1 MMQPRVTRGSMPFRQ
16 LVVVAA
22 FAAALTAG
30 ACSKD
35 RTPAT
40 PTPAAHASVAVT
52 SVNVAG
58 ERAATGYVYRVVVR
72 VKESGG
78 VTATISAVDL
88 TFASGTT
95 TVTTARFDQVIP
107 SSGNACAAN
116 AA

>member
-1 MMQPRVTRGSMPFRQ
+1 MSGFLIARPSRRTFSNQINRYVIGCRKLNLDMMQPRVTRGSMPFRQ
-16 LVVVAA
+16 LVIVAA

-78 VTATISAVDL
+78 VTATI
-88 TFASGTT
+88 
-95 TVTTARFDQVIP
+95 
-107 SSGNACAAN
+107 
-116 AA
+116 